1 MDGGSTSYKPFAKQ
15 LPTDDVDNDDDMD
28 IPFSAQFVEVSL
40 QQLKDRLAN
49 VDHDI
54 KSSLV
59 YAQHATSFIN
69 DDHLTGFLYAENF
82 DIDVSLEFNCCFAV
96 LYCNVLSHSS
106 QYEMNFSLFLQYEL
120 LLLPACTNEITT
132 ILEGST

>member
-1 MDGGSTSYKPFAKQ
+1 MDGGSTSYKPFANQ

-49 VDHDI
+49 VEHDI

-59 YAQHATSFIN
+59 YAQQTTSFIN

-82 DIDVSLEFNCCFAV
+82 DIDVSSEFNCCVAV
-96 LYCNVLSHSS
+96 LYCNVLSHS
-106 QYEMNFSLFLQYEL
+106 YDFLSIF
-120 LLLPACTNEITT
+120 AI
-132 ILEGST
+132 

>member
-1 MDGGSTSYKPFAKQ
+1 MDRGNTSYKPFAKQ

-49 VDHDI
+49 VEHDM

-59 YAQHATSFIN
+59 YAQQTTSFIN

-82 DIDVSLEFNCCFAV
+82 DIDVSLELGCKMMLC
-96 LYCNVLSHSS
+96 YCNVLSHS
-106 QYEMNFSLFLQYEL
+106 YEFLSFDSLH
-120 LLLPACTNEITT
+120 
-132 ILEGST
+132 